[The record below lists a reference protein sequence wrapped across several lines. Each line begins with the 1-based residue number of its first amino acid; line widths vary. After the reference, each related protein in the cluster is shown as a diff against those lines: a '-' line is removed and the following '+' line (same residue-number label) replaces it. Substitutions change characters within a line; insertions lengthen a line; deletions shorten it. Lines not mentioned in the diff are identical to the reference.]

1 MSAERIRTAVGAL
14 RKVYAE
20 HPEKAVGMD
29 SFAVASLT
37 GGLATVVEGPSG
49 QRITTDMPNGVGGV
63 AGAPTPGW
71 YMRAGV
77 ASCTATVI
85 AMRAA
90 ELAIPL
96 RHLAVRVES
105 LSNDIGMIND
115 QDGIPAGPLEARMSV
130 EISAEGVSR
139 ETLAGIVDWG
149 IAHSPIA
156 DALTRAVPMKVEV
169 TVGEPEPARAS

>member
-1 MSAERIRTAVGAL
+1 L
-14 RKVYAE
+14 REVYAE

-29 SFAVASLT
+29 SFAVARLT

-49 QRITTDMPNGVGGV
+49 QRLTTDMPGGVGGA

-85 AMRAA
+85 AIRAA
-90 ELAIPL
+90 ELSIPL
-96 RHLAVRVES
+96 QHLAVRLES
-105 LSNDIGMIND
+105 LSNDIGMIGD
-115 QDGIPAGPLEARMSV
+115 QHGIPAGPLEARMSI
-130 EISAEGVSR
+130 EISAPGVPG
-139 ETLAGIVDWG
+139 EKLTEIVDWG

-169 TVGEPEPARAS
+169 SVGEPGAAHAS